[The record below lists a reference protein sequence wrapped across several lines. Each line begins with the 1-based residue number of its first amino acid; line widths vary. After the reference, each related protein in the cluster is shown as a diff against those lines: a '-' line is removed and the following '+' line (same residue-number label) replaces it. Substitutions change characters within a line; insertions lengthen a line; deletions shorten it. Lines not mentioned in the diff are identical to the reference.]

1 MVHDDGLTLT
11 TATATAGSPVPGER
25 CRSGVHRSEH
35 EIPHVTV
42 ELINKYLDDLKLAG
56 LL

>member
-11 TATATAGSPVPGER
+11 TATAGSPVPGER
-25 CRSGVHRSEH
+25 FRSAVHRSGH

>member
-1 MVHDDGLTLT
+1 MVHDDGLTL
-11 TATATAGSPVPGER
+11 ATATAGSPVPGER
-25 CRSGVHRSEH
+25 FRSAVHRSGH

>member
-11 TATATAGSPVPGER
+11 TATAGSPVPGEHF
-25 CRSGVHRSEH
+25 RSAVHRSGY
-35 EIPHVTV
+35 EIPYVTV
-42 ELINKYLDDLKLAG
+42 KLINKYLDDLKLAG

>member
-1 MVHDDGLTLT
+1 MAHDDGLTLT
-11 TATATAGSPVPGER
+11 TTAGTPVPGEHF
-25 CRSGVHRSEH
+25 RSAVHRSEH
-35 EIPHVTV
+35 EIPRVTV